1 MLRRAMFAAPLEIAA
16 DVRRMPNASA
26 AILLNREVIGV
37 NQDPLVK
44 QGRRVSND
52 GGKSALTS
60 SEAIISCSKT
70 LTRVAGV
77 NIWKKDLVDGSV
89 AVAVYNSRNETG
101 AETELVFETVRQALF
116 ASAVSTCK

>member
-1 MLRRAMFAAPLEIAA
+1 MFAAPLEIAA

-89 AVAVYNSRNETG
+89 AVAVYNSRNETC